1 MPGDDRHKI
10 EKGAALGADCVVID
24 LEDGVAVSRKQ
35 AARDAARE
43 ALKTVNFGRTE
54 RLVRI
59 NGAETGLLDDDLRET
74 IDGRPDG
81 YMLPKV
87 ESAGAVQALS
97 QRLADIEQQRGWPG
111 GAIRLVAVVETARG
125 ILQAGAIAESDARLD
140 AIAFGAE
147 DLAGDIGATR
157 TREGWE
163 VLYARGAVVIAAAAA
178 SVQAIDMIYT
188 DLHELE
194 GLRAEATRAVEM
206 GFAGKMAIHPRQVAV
221 INTAFTPSAEAVG
234 RARALLAAFE
244 THQASGSGAFA
255 FDGRMVDMPV
265 IRAVRR
271 LLERAGE

>member
-35 AARDAARE
+35 AARAVALDA
-43 ALKTVNFGRTE
+43 LQTVSFGRTE
-54 RLVRI
+54 RLVRL
-59 NGAETGLLDDDLRET
+59 NAAETGLLDDDLSAT

-81 YMLPKV
+81 YVLPKI
-87 ESAGAVQALS
+87 ESTAAVQALS
-97 QRLADIEQQRGWPG
+97 RRLSDIEQQRGWLVG
-111 GAIRLVAVVETARG
+111 EIRLVAVVETARG
-125 ILQAGAIAESDARLD
+125 ILQAGAIAEADARLD

-157 TREGWE
+157 TRAGWE
-163 VLYARGAVVIAAAAA
+163 VFYARGAVVIAAAAA

-188 DLHELE
+188 DLHDLE

-221 INTAFTPSAEAVG
+221 INEAFTPSAEAAG

-244 THQASGSGAFA
+244 AHQASGAGAFA
-255 FDGRMVDMPV
+255 YEGRMVDMPV
-265 IRAVRR
+265 IRAARR